1 MNNKIIIQNTLVQ
14 KMNSINMVKI
24 GLVLFLIM
32 LVGRLIFVS
41 YGSFYESDDIFI
53 ATGVGAL
60 VNDNIGDT
68 YRYGPQ
74 LGYYRLV
81 QLICIGLGGKVSL
94 IPWIMITLSAFSG
107 ALIPLL
113 GLFIFR
119 KELSVLERILLMF
132 FMYINPLL
140 WTSSRYGN
148 IAIVALLFCIASIVI
163 LSNKP
168 RKAGE
173 YCAVVLFGI
182 AILIRADS
190 VLVLPVIAWLTYLNH
205 NSIKKMITIGM
216 VAGSILIVIYGIIF
230 LIDPRMDNIHSTVT
244 THLFNPAFRTMF
256 WEYFIWS
263 FSIFPIILAIMG
275 LRELIVGRG
284 RIFVC
289 IMLWCLP
296 VCLFYYGSTT
306 TPRYFLLIVPP
317 ISLLS
322 VIGLTRLVGVLVE
335 RYKPAIIWS
344 ILILLSSIH
353 LFVGL
358 GHFKPDSLKNVI
370 KDAGFGTHDGI
381 MYTGG
386 FIYHGGILHQ
396 AIKTRSLSF
405 QKFGYRD
412 PWFTSI
418 KKELNDKE
426 LLLGRERK
434 IIVFL
439 DGGRGGVGAW
449 QFHFHAQAADAE
461 YISRP
466 ITKPELAYGTETVFK
481 IGNVTFVTFFSWA
494 EAFKEI
500 DHLDV
505 GAGDE
510 FWEIGNSAI
519 DKINSKMPVGLSLV
533 PIQSLTKGIKKYQ
546 FIQKIREE

>member
-1 MNNKIIIQNTLVQ
+1 MNNKIIMQNIFCQ
-14 KMNSINMVKI
+14 KKINSINMI
-24 GLVLFLIM
+24 GVSLVLFLIM
-32 LVGRLIFVS
+32 LVGRLIFAY
-41 YGSFYESDDIFI
+41 YGSFYESDDLFI
-53 ATGVGAL
+53 ATGVAAL

-81 QLICIGLGGKVSL
+81 QLICVALGSKVSL
-94 IPWIMITLSAFSG
+94 IPSIMITLSAFSG
-107 ALIPLL
+107 ALIPFL
-113 GLFIFR
+113 GFFIFK
-119 KELSVLERILLMF
+119 KELCPLERILLMF
-132 FMYINPLL
+132 FMYINPVL

-148 IAIVALLFCIASIVI
+148 VAIVALLFCIASIVI

-168 RKAGE
+168 RKVAE
-173 YCAVVLFGI
+173 YFAVVLFGI

-190 VLVLPVIAWLTYLNH
+190 VLLLSIIAWLTYLNH

-216 VAGSILIVIYGIIF
+216 VTGSILIVIYGIIF

-244 THLFNPAFRTMF
+244 THLFNSAFRTMF

-263 FSIFPIILAIMG
+263 FSIFPTLLAVMG
-275 LRELIVGRG
+275 LRELIVERG

-289 IMLWCLP
+289 IAIWCLP

-306 TPRYFLLIVPP
+306 TPRYFLLIVLP

-322 VIGLTRLVGVLVE
+322 VIGLTRLVSILVE
-335 RYKPAIIWS
+335 RYKPAIVWS

-353 LFVGL
+353 LFIGL
-358 GHFKPDSLKNVI
+358 GRFKPDSLKNIVQ
-370 KDAGFGTHDGI
+370 DAKFSTDDGI

-386 FIYHGGILHQ
+386 FLYHGGIFHEM
-396 AIKTRSLSF
+396 IKSRSLSF
-405 QKFGYRD
+405 KEFGYRD

-439 DGGRGGVGAW
+439 DPGEAL
-449 QFHFHAQAADAE
+449 QFHFHAQAANAE

-466 ITKPELAYGTETVFK
+466 LTRPELAYGTETVFK
-481 IGNVTFVTFFSWA
+481 IGNVTFVTLFSWV
-494 EAFKEI
+494 EAFKEM
-500 DHLDV
+500 DYLDV

-510 FWEIGNSAI
+510 FWEIGRSTI
-519 DKINSKMPVGLSLV
+519 DKINSKIPIGLSLV
-533 PIQSLTKGIKKYQ
+533 PIQSLTEVTKYQ
-546 FIQKIREE
+546 FVQKTKKE